1 MTALR
6 IGFGNNEPC
15 KLPAE
20 RQGLFTREMTR
31 LQHWEGQFPGGV
43 GSMSEGEERWLKE
56 RGICVSTR
64 FFLQTCFSFPG
75 PDCTLFPF

>member
-56 RGICVSTR
+56 RGICA
-64 FFLQTCFSFPG
+64 FFLFCSR
-75 PDCTLFPF
+75 L